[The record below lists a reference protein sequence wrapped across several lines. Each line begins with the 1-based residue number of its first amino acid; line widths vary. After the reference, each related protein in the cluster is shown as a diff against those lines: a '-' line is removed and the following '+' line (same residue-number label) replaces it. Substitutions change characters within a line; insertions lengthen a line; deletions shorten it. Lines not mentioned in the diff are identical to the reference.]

1 MYLIVR
7 MFIYFPGKAN
17 KLIKIIFA
25 NIFYSFKLSV
35 LSRFVFLGFGVKFP

>member
-17 KLIKIIFA
+17 KLIKIIFT
-25 NIFYSFKLSV
+25 NIFYTFKLAV
-35 LSRFVFLGFGVKFP
+35 LSRFVYLWC